1 MSSAFAAPT
10 RLLIGVLSFDSP
22 GSLWKRQHMRPL
34 CNATGGAAVLKFVL
48 ATGTVPADAAQGDIV
63 RFEVSNN
70 NRVLGTYLLTNRWFR
85 WALAQPGFTHIARAD
100 DDAVFDAGAV
110 AHELGKL
117 RGPVVFGPLG
127 EWYMWDRASWSPSCF
142 AYGSG
147 RAEASARFANTTL
160 ATNASAVLPRSVVE
174 CIGEKRSG
182 PFPYA
187 KGPLVAYSRDVAAAI
202 VAKLDAE
209 EAEATR
215 VHSTMEFHVDRY
227 SVLRPPRHNLHPQK
241 YIMYDDV
248 YYSALMYETL
258 CGKPLTLL
266 RMPMSEYVVER
277 EPMRLQPALLFHK
290 LKHPARFAWVA
301 NNSAKLLAHDAW
313 RSRGQRCDPPG
324 AVFARRQQPDRC
336 FARWVTCEY
345 KGWHHWQDIPPR
357 RKRKAAAGIGKG

>member
-1 MSSAFAAPT
+1 M
-10 RLLIGVLSFDSP
+10 
-22 GSLWKRQHMRPL
+22 
-34 CNATGGAAVLKFVL
+34 
-48 ATGTVPADAAQGDIV
+48 
-63 RFEVSNN
+63 
-70 NRVLGTYLLTNRWFR
+70 
-85 WALAQPGFTHIARAD
+85 
-100 DDAVFDAGAV
+100 
-110 AHELGKL
+110 
-117 RGPVVFGPLG
+117 
-127 EWYMWDRASWSPSCF
+127 
-142 AYGSG
+142 
-147 RAEASARFANTTL
+147 
-160 ATNASAVLPRSVVE
+160 
-174 CIGEKRSG
+174 
-182 PFPYA
+182 
-187 KGPLVAYSRDVAAAI
+187 AAAI

-227 SVLRPPRHNLHPQK
+227 SVLRPPRHNLHPKK

-324 AVFARRQQPDRC
+324 AVSAAPSARPLLRAVGELRVQ
-336 FARWVTCEY
+336 
-345 KGWHHWQDIPPR
+345 GWHHWQDIPPR
-357 RKRKAAAGIGKG
+357 EAEGGGGDRKGVV